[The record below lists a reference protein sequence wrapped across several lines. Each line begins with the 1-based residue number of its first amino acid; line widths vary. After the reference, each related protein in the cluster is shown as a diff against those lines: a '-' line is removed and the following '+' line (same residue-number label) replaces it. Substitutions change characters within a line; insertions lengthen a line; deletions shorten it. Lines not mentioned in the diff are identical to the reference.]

1 MKGIVP
7 RKLIQLS
14 THLALASKF
23 VLNGLFIL
31 KPHDDMQ
38 KSYFT
43 LPAPEKLTNFPCKID
58 G

>member
-38 KSYFT
+38 RSYFT
-43 LPAPEKLTNFPCKID
+43 LPAPEN
-58 G
+58 